1 MIDLSVI
8 IGTAALVVTLALL
21 VTLVGLEVRR
31 VGPEAGQ
38 PTTRPTLLGR
48 TVSRRVVAVM
58 WIVSLLFFLPRVL
71 ELLA

>member
-31 VGPEAGQ
+31 VGPQGGQ
-38 PTTRPTLLGR
+38 PSARPRLLGR

>member
-1 MIDLSVI
+1 MIDLSVLLA
-8 IGTAALVVTLALL
+8 TAALVVTLALL

-31 VGPEAGQ
+31 VGPQGGQ
-38 PTTRPTLLGR
+38 PSARPRLLGR

>member
-1 MIDLSVI
+1 MIDLSVLLAS
-8 IGTAALVVTLALL
+8 AALVVTLALL

-31 VGPEAGQ
+31 VGPQGGQ
-38 PTTRPTLLGR
+38 ASARPRLFGR

-58 WIVSLLFFLPRVL
+58 WMVSLFFFLPRVL

>member
-1 MIDLSVI
+1 MIDLSVM

-38 PTTRPTLLGR
+38 RTTRPTLLGR
-48 TVSRRVVAVM
+48 TVSRRAVAVM
-58 WIVSLLFFLPRVL
+58 WIVSLFFLLPRVL

>member
-1 MIDLSVI
+1 MIDLSLLL
-8 IGTAALVVTLALL
+8 GTAALVVTLALL

-38 PTTRPTLLGR
+38 PTTRPSLLGR
-48 TVSRRVVAVM
+48 TVSRRVVAIM
-58 WIVSLLFFLPRVL
+58 WMVSLLFFLPRVL